1 MLTVLTLPL
10 RAGLIQ
16 VLLLTV
22 ELIILLLKIIDG
34 CVQVGDL
41 LVELGL
47 LRLKRVGL
55 ALLVLLCPHQRV
67 DLNQVLLVLL
77 LQRLEL
83 GLLRVEA
90 DLEQVGFLLDLL
102 LSLLDVSELLSLGGE
117 FLLELLLLV
126 DHLLHIV
133 VSANG

>member
-47 LRLKRVGL
+47 LRLKRIGL

-102 LSLLDVSELLSLGGE
+102 LSLLDVSELLGLGGE
-117 FLLELLLLV
+117 LLLELLLLV

>member
-1 MLTVLTLPL
+1 M
-10 RAGLIQ
+10 
-16 VLLLTV
+16 LLLTF

-34 CVQVGDL
+34 LVQVGDL

-90 DLEQVGFLLDLL
+90 DLEKVGFLFDLL
-102 LSLLDVSELLSLGGE
+102 LSLLDVSELLCLGSKL
-117 FLLELLLLV
+117 FLELLFLV
-126 DHLLHIV
+126 DHLLHVV